1 MNSLTAKRNA
11 MFTVHTYILMYATL
25 LNDEL
30 MNKKKNRTINISR
43 QEQTGLIII
52 IIIVRFHVVQNNNI
66 FKQNQPVSHIYTDTW
81 IDCINN

>member
-1 MNSLTAKRNA
+1 
-11 MFTVHTYILMYATL
+11 MYATL

-52 IIIVRFHVVQNNNI
+52 IIMVRFHVVQNNNI
-66 FKQNQPVSHIYTDTW
+66 FKQNQPVAHI
-81 IDCINN
+81 